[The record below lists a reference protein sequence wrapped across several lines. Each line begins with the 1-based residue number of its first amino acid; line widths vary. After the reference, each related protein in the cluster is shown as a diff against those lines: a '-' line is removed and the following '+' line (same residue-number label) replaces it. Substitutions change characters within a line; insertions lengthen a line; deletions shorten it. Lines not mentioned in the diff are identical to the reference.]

1 MPIDGELSDAERGR
15 TLVFVRTKRGADRLV
30 RNLQARMKPGGALQ
44 LWALEIDFKT
54 IKQRQW
60 MTVGHQ
66 SYGHSPIFHH
76 NGSDARG
83 PIVHVF
89 DQFGVTSSRV
99 LIHQDDGSAAITA
112 SPTAAEPDKRGR
124 ARMIRRM

>member
-1 MPIDGELSDAERGR
+1 MSA
-15 TLVFVRTKRGADRLV
+15 F
-30 RNLQARMKPGGALQ
+30 
-44 LWALEIDFKT
+44 IDFKT

-60 MTVGHQ
+60 MTVGLQ

-99 LIHQDDGSAAITA
+99 LDISGKLRLSWAD
-112 SPTAAEPDKRGR
+112 R
-124 ARMIRRM
+124 ANPIPEEVWIGANWIE